1 MEKDGLI
8 NKIKDTPKSRLLKI
22 ELTKKGRDLLKI
34 RNESK
39 VIDTAWSFLTLE
51 ERQGVYSVLYQ
62 MSTKL
67 KEQAFI

>member
-39 VIDTAWSFLTLE
+39 VIDTAWSFLTLKE
-51 ERQGVYSVLYQ
+51 LQEVYSVLYQ

>member
-22 ELTKKGRDLLKI
+22 ELTKKGRDLLTI

-51 ERQGVYSVLYQ
+51 ERQEVYSVLYQ

-67 KEQAFI
+67 KEQALI